1 MEHVMIKRGL
11 QLVGAFSLLAW
22 TAVGAAAWMQVGE
35 HVQVRISEGS
45 EESGERDQLLVDRV
59 ATLSADLDALI
70 AALESNLGQIA
81 EAIAAEQTESAV
93 EFALTRERLAALE
106 SALPS
111 ALQARETAGALSA
124 TLARLEALASVEHSS
139 IPMAIEPPVRFDA
152 APESAPTEVPSAET
166 AVEVAVAT
174 EPAAPVGEHK
184 RSFLAFDLPSRDF
197 HFDGRQ
203 RFEILGDLSRVGFDA
218 KSTLHDF
225 SGVSNDV
232 SGAFS
237 VDLAK
242 PEDGI
247 SGSIAI
253 HVESL
258 STGLDGRDEAML
270 EHLHSDEFDQ
280 IRFEPK
286 SFVTARSDSSK
297 LELEGTVLGRLT
309 IHGVMREIEVPMQAK
324 VDDSRRLMLEGEFP
338 LLLSDYEVPV
348 PNQLGVVSM
357 KDEVRVWLR
366 LRSRARAESVSH

>member
-1 MEHVMIKRGL
+1 MIKRGL

-22 TAVGAAAWMQVGE
+22 TGVGVAAWMQVGE

-45 EESGERDQLLVDRV
+45 EESSERDQLLVDRV

-81 EAIAAEQTESAV
+81 EAIASEQTESAV

-124 TLARLEALASVEHSS
+124 TLARLEALASVEHAS
-139 IPMAIEPPVRFDA
+139 IPMAIEPRVSSEP
-152 APESAPTEVPSAET
+152 APEPAPINVPNAEPT
-166 AVEVAVAT
+166 VEIAVAP

-225 SGVSNDV
+225 SGISNNV

-270 EHLHSDEFDQ
+270 EHLSSEEFDQ
-280 IRFEPK
+280 IRFEPT
-286 SFVTARSDSSK
+286 SFVATRSDASK
-297 LELEGTVLGRLT
+297 LELDGTVLGRLT
-309 IHGVMREIEVPMQAK
+309 IHGVTREIEVPMQAK

-357 KDEVRVWLR
+357 KNEVRVWLR